1 MDSPEEEAEGRVQS
15 RSISAQAISGA
26 ETNASAPS
34 CELCTSGE
42 GPPLDAKNHRQEFKR
57 EVVDFV
63 KLVAWFLII
72 FLALRTYVIEA
83 YEVQG
88 PSMIPTLETN
98 ERILVLKLPH
108 KLSQLSLFSGFEAI
122 SPGDVIVFNSPDN
135 KDKRYVKR
143 VIAVGPA
150 DAKGKTVSAT
160 SDDAEEVDA
169 STLVNVEYDRGV
181 VYVNNKRIEEEYLST
196 EARHTSDK
204 QDIDIGPGQLYVLGD
219 NRPVSKDSRSFDAI
233 EDETIIG
240 RAVLRFWP
248 PSKISLLR

>member
-1 MDSPEEEAEGRVQS
+1 LDSPEEEAEGRVQS
-15 RSISAQAISGA
+15 QSVSAQSVSGA
-26 ETNASAPS
+26 ETAVSAPS
-34 CELCTSGE
+34 GGLDASAED
-42 GPPLDAKNHRQEFKR
+42 PPLDAKNHRQEFKR
-57 EVVDFV
+57 EVIDFV
-63 KLVAWFLII
+63 KLVVWFLVI

-122 SPGDVIVFNSPDN
+122 SAGDVIVFNSPDN

-169 STLVNVEYDRGV
+169 STLVNVVYDRGA
-181 VYVNNKRIEEEYLST
+181 VYVNNERIEEEYLST

-219 NRPVSKDSRSFDAI
+219 NRPVSKDSRSFRAI
-233 EDETIIG
+233 EDDTIIG

-248 PSKISLLR
+248 PSKISLVR